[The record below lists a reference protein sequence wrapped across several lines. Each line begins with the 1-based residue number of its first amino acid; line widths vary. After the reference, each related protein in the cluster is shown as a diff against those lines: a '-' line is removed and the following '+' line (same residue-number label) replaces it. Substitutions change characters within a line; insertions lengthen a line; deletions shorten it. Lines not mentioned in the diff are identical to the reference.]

1 MNKALRVASWIIGVL
16 VVLFLIG
23 LGIRIAKALIFIG
36 VIAGVAMLLYALFGK
51 GGKGGKGG
59 KKP

>member
-1 MNKALRVASWIIGVL
+1 MNKALRVASWIVGVL

-23 LGIRIAKALIFIG
+23 LGIRIAKALLFIG

-51 GGKGGKGG
+51 RAPRGKS
-59 KKP
+59 P